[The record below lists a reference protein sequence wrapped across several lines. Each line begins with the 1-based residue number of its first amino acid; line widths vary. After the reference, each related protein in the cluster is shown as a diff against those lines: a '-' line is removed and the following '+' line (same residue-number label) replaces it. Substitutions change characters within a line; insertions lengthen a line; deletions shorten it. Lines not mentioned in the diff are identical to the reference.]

1 MKKICFISLGCSR
14 NLVDTEIMVKFLV
27 DNKYELTDLT
37 KADFLIVNSCAFI
50 KEAREESINVIREV
64 FKNKKKDAK
73 VIVTGCMTNI
83 FLSQLKKIFKK
94 IFFYLGPGNLEDIIK
109 AVTSEKKGEVITKKS
124 YLENFKKD
132 FRILSTK
139 PNFAYLKI
147 AEGCSKRCSYCL
159 IPSIKGSLK
168 SKEIDQV
175 VYEFKSLLNKGVYEV
190 ILIAQDLSDYGKD
203 LNEKKGLEKLLKKL
217 LTIKKNFWIRLLYLY
232 PDGITDSLIDIIK
245 SDERICNYV
254 DIPIQHVNDDILK
267 KMRRGVDKKKIFS
280 IIEKLKKRIE
290 DIVIRTTLMVGFP
303 NETEKK
309 FLELL
314 DFIKYFELDHVGV
327 FKFSREKGTKA
338 YHMKEQ
344 IFESVK
350 KDRLKKLYQIQK
362 KIVEKKNRF
371 LIGKN
376 LEVFIE
382 EYNRSSNLLLSGRYY
397 GQAPEIDPVILI
409 NNSSEVKEF
418 YKKYLVK
425 ITGFSEYDLIGK
437 VI

>member
-1 MKKICFISLGCSR
+1 
-14 NLVDTEIMVKFLV
+14 
-27 DNKYELTDLT
+27 
-37 KADFLIVNSCAFI
+37 
-50 KEAREESINVIREV
+50 
-64 FKNKKKDAK
+64 
-73 VIVTGCMTNI
+73 
-83 FLSQLKKIFKK
+83 
-94 IFFYLGPGNLEDIIK
+94 
-109 AVTSEKKGEVITKKS
+109 
-124 YLENFKKD
+124 
-132 FRILSTK
+132 
-139 PNFAYLKI
+139 
-147 AEGCSKRCSYCL
+147 
-159 IPSIKGSLK
+159 
-168 SKEIDQV
+168 
-175 VYEFKSLLNKGVYEV
+175 
-190 ILIAQDLSDYGKD
+190 LIAQDLSDYGKD